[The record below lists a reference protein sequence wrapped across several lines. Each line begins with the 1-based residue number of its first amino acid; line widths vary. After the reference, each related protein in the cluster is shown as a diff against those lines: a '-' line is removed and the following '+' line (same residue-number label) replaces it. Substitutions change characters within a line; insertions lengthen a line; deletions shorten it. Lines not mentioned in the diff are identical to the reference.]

1 MRNKIR
7 LLWSNEY
14 IQGGF
19 FLTISS
25 FIINFLNY
33 LFHFIAGRILG
44 PSGYGEITSL
54 YSYISL
60 ISVPVAVVSTFFI
73 QKISSR
79 ENNQHEYAAV
89 LETLFWKF
97 LRHWLWILFPLL
109 LLIPFIPRITNLTPS
124 IAYTLI
130 PFIILGF
137 IGSFYGSVFQG
148 LRLFFLSALLAILSG
163 VFKLTSIVPAVIKIN
178 NISGV
183 VITQLFFSLIT
194 LGISIFI
201 IRKIL
206 KKFRQKNS
214 LQKNVNIGR
223 ILTNKFF
230 LMTLISL
237 LGVALI
243 GALDMIFVKKFFS
256 AYESGIYNSWNLFAK
271 IILYI
276 LGPMSQVSFVFFSD
290 RSQRH
295 LQERVL
301 IISII
306 LLGVVGISGYIGY
319 LTFGSLLLNIMF
331 GSKFNA
337 VLPYMGYAAI
347 FGAFFSAIT
356 FFNSYF
362 LAKKSKMA
370 LLVFF
375 MIPIYIIG
383 LYIIPKNILNIMYV
397 NIAFS
402 ALLTIIYSYIFF
414 FNKKSIPHA
423 GI

>member
-1 MRNKIR
+1 M
-7 LLWSNEY
+7 
-14 IQGGF
+14 
-19 FLTISS
+19 
-25 FIINFLNY
+25 
-33 LFHFIAGRILG
+33 
-44 PSGYGEITSL
+44 
-54 YSYISL
+54 
-60 ISVPVAVVSTFFI
+60 VSTFFI

-97 LRHWLWILFPLL
+97 LRHWSWILFPLL

-163 VFKLTSIVPAVIKIN
+163 IFKLTSIVPAVIKIN

-230 LMTLISL
+230 LMTL
-237 LGVALI
+237 
-243 GALDMIFVKKFFS
+243 FS
-256 AYESGIYNSWNLFAK
+256 VI
-271 IILYI
+271 
-276 LGPMSQVSFVFFSD
+276 
-290 RSQRH
+290 
-295 LQERVL
+295 
-301 IISII
+301 
-306 LLGVVGISGYIGY
+306 
-319 LTFGSLLLNIMF
+319 
-331 GSKFNA
+331 
-337 VLPYMGYAAI
+337 
-347 FGAFFSAIT
+347 
-356 FFNSYF
+356 
-362 LAKKSKMA
+362 
-370 LLVFF
+370 
-375 MIPIYIIG
+375 
-383 LYIIPKNILNIMYV
+383 
-397 NIAFS
+397 
-402 ALLTIIYSYIFF
+402 
-414 FNKKSIPHA
+414 
-423 GI
+423 

>member
-1 MRNKIR
+1 MHNKIR
-7 LLWSNEY
+7 LLWSNKY

-19 FLTISS
+19 LLTLSS
-25 FIINFLNY
+25 FILNFLNY
-33 LFHFIAGRILG
+33 IFHFIAGRVLG

-73 QKISSR
+73 QKISS
-79 ENNQHEYAAV
+79 QEYKQYKYTAMLEVFFWQLLKHWSWV
-89 LETLFWKF
+89 LIPILLF
-97 LRHWLWILFPLL
+97 
-109 LLIPFIPRITNLTPS
+109 IPFIPRITNLTP
-124 IAYTLI
+124 IVGYTFI
-130 PFIILGF
+130 PFIIFGF

-148 LRLFFLSALLAILSG
+148 LRLFFLSALLGILGG
-163 VFKLTSIVPAVIKIN
+163 VFKLTSIIPAIIKIN

-206 KKFRQKNS
+206 KKFRYKNS
-214 LQKNVNIGR
+214 LQKNINIGR

-230 LMTLISL
+230 VITLISV
-237 LGVALI
+237 LGITLI
-243 GALDMIFVKKFFS
+243 GNLDMIFVKKFFS

-276 LGPMSQVSFVFFSD
+276 LGPISQVSFVFFSD
-290 RSQRH
+290 KSQRH

-301 IISII
+301 TISII
-306 LLGVVGISGYIGY
+306 LLGVVGILGYIGY
-319 LTFGSLLLNIMF
+319 ITVGSFLLNLMF
-331 GSKFNA
+331 GNKFNA

-347 FGAFFSAIT
+347 FGTFFSAIT

-362 LAKKSKMA
+362 LAKKSKMS
-370 LLVFF
+370 LLIFF

-383 LYIIPKNILNIMYV
+383 LYLIPKNILNIMYI

-402 ALLTIIYSYIFF
+402 ALLTVIYSYTFF
-414 FNKKSIPHA
+414 FNKKSI
-423 GI
+423 